1 MQKILMNQANI
12 TRDDR
17 GPLVTLYGAPVGLW
31 TGKIRS
37 YLRKQGIP
45 YVERLPTEPVFQSEV
60 MPIVKRFINPVI
72 RFEDGTLVQDTADI
86 IDHLEQCGHARFS
99 VYPKQPLQYAVARAL
114 DLFGGEG
121 LVRAAMHYR
130 WSYRDYNES
139 FLRHEFGLA
148 YRAAG
153 MPQKAIDQQLD
164 GFMGYL
170 NAYLPKLGITAA
182 TSAAIEIAYEDLLA
196 ALDAHFCVQPYLL
209 GGQPTVADFGFIAN
223 LFAHL
228 GRDPYPADLM
238 KRKAPSVFRW
248 TERMMSNDP
257 DTPEFPK
264 VAFELADTDEVPPTL
279 SPVLKLLAQ
288 DYLPELKMAVAYTDA
303 WLLQQ
308 SDVASGA
315 IVGGKPTVRTIG
327 QGRFSLRGVEL
338 DTMVWP
344 YTLSRL
350 QCVTD
355 GFEQTDP
362 TDQKRIR
369 AYFEAH
375 GLSEL
380 LTLKASRRV
389 ERSGHLEVWA

>member
-1 MQKILMNQANI
+1 MTQAKTINPAI
-12 TRDDR
+12 
-17 GPLVTLYGAPVGLW
+17 TLYGAPVGLW

-37 YLRKQGIP
+37 YLRKQAIP
-45 YVERLPTEPVFQSEV
+45 YIERLPTDPAFQGEV

-72 RFEDGTLVQDTADI
+72 RFSDGTLVQDTADI
-86 IDHLEQCGHARFS
+86 IDHLEQGGHARFS
-99 VYPKQPLQYAVARAL
+99 VYPKQPLQYAVARTL

-153 MPQKAIDQQLD
+153 MPQKVIDQQLD

-182 TSAAIEIAYEDLLA
+182 TAPAVEAAYEDLLM
-196 ALDAHFCVQPYLL
+196 ALDAHFRVCPYLL

-223 LFAHL
+223 MFAHL

-248 TERMMSNDP
+248 TERMMANDP
-257 DTPEFPK
+257 DMPEFPD
-264 VAFELADTDEVPPTL
+264 VAFALSDIDEVPETL
-279 SPVLKLLAQ
+279 SPVLKLMAQ
-288 DYLPELKMAVAYTDA
+288 DYLPELKMAVAYTDT
-303 WLLQQ
+303 WLEQQ
-308 SDVASGA
+308 GDVASGS
-315 IVGGKPTVRTIG
+315 IVGGKPTARAIG
-327 QGRFSLRGVEL
+327 QGRFTLRGAEI
-338 DTMVWP
+338 DTMVAP

-355 GFEQTDP
+355 GFEQSSP
-362 TDQKRIR
+362 TDRAHLG
-369 AYFEAH
+369 AYFEAQ

-389 ERSGHLEVWA
+389 ERIGHLEVWA

>member
-1 MQKILMNQANI
+1 MTQAKTTNPAI
-12 TRDDR
+12 
-17 GPLVTLYGAPVGLW
+17 TLYGAPVGLW

-45 YVERLPTEPVFQSEV
+45 YIERLPTDPVFQGEV

-72 RFEDGTLVQDTADI
+72 RFGDGTLVQDTADI
-86 IDHLEQCGHARFS
+86 IDHLEQYGHARFS
-99 VYPKQPLQYAVARAL
+99 VYPKQPLQYTVARAL

-130 WSYRDYNES
+130 WSYRDHNES

-170 NAYLPKLGITAA
+170 NAYLPKLGISAA
-182 TSAAIEIAYEDLLA
+182 TAPAVEAAYEDLLL
-196 ALDAHFCVQPYLL
+196 ALDAHFKVCPYLL

-248 TERMMSNDP
+248 TERMMANDP
-257 DTPEFPK
+257 DMPEFPD
-264 VAFELADTDEVPPTL
+264 VAFALSDIDEVPETL
-279 SPVLKLLAQ
+279 SPVFKLMAQ
-288 DYLPELKMAVAYTDA
+288 DYLPELRMAVAHTDA
-303 WLLQQ
+303 WLEQQ
-308 SDVASGA
+308 GDVASGS
-315 IVGGKPTVRTIG
+315 IVGGKPTARAIG
-327 QGRFSLRGVEL
+327 QGRFTLRGAEI
-338 DTMVWP
+338 DTMVAP

-355 GFEQTDP
+355 GFEQNSP
-362 TDQKRIR
+362 TDRAHLG
-369 AYFEAH
+369 AYFEAQ

-389 ERSGHLEVWA
+389 ERIGHLEVWA

>member
-1 MQKILMNQANI
+1 MTEAHTINAESRPSLI
-12 TRDDR
+12 
-17 GPLVTLYGAPVGLW
+17 LYGAPVGLW

-37 YLRKQGIP
+37 YLRKQGIA
-45 YVERLPTEPVFQSEV
+45 YVERLPTDPLFQSEV
-60 MPIVKRFINPVI
+60 MPKVKRFINPVI
-72 RFEDGTLVQDTADI
+72 RCADGTLVQDTADI
-86 IDHLEQCGHARFS
+86 IDHLENNGYARFS

-153 MPQKAIDQQLD
+153 MPPSAIDQQLN

-182 TSAAIEIAYEDLLA
+182 SSAAVESAYEELLA
-196 ALDAHFCVQPYLL
+196 ALDAHFRVQPYLL

-248 TERMMSNDP
+248 TERMMANDP
-257 DTPEFPK
+257 DMPEFPRA
-264 VAFELADTDEVPPTL
+264 AFALAAHDEVPETL
-279 SPVLKLLAQ
+279 SPVLKLMAQ
-288 DYLPELKMAVAYTDA
+288 DYLPELKMAVSYTDA
-303 WLLQQ
+303 WLAQQ
-308 SDVASGA
+308 GSVAIGST
-315 IVGGKPTVRTIG
+315 VGVKPTVRTIG
-327 QGRFSLRGVEL
+327 QGQFSLRGVQL
-338 DTMVWP
+338 DTLVWP

-350 QCVTD
+350 QCISD
-355 GFEQTDP
+355 GFERTSQTD
-362 TDQKRIR
+362 QMRIH
-369 AYFEAH
+369 AYFEAQ
-375 GLSEL
+375 GLAEL

>member
-1 MQKILMNQANI
+1 MTQAKTINPDI
-12 TRDDR
+12 
-17 GPLVTLYGAPVGLW
+17 TLYGAPVGLW

-37 YLRKQGIP
+37 YLRKQAIP
-45 YVERLPTEPVFQSEV
+45 YIERLPTDPAFQGEV

-72 RFEDGTLVQDTADI
+72 RFSDGTLVQDTADI
-86 IDHLEQCGHARFS
+86 IDHLEQGGHARFS
-99 VYPKQPLQYAVARAL
+99 VYPKQPLQYAVARTL

-153 MPQKAIDQQLD
+153 MPQKVIDQQLD

-182 TSAAIEIAYEDLLA
+182 TAPVVEAAYEDLLL
-196 ALDAHFCVQPYLL
+196 ALDAHFRVCPYLL

-223 LFAHL
+223 MFAHL

-238 KRKAPSVFRW
+238 RRKAPSVFRW
-248 TERMMSNDP
+248 TERMMANDP
-257 DTPEFPK
+257 DMPEFPD
-264 VAFELADTDEVPPTL
+264 VAFELSDKDEVPETL
-279 SPVLKLLAQ
+279 SPVLMLMAQ

-303 WLLQQ
+303 WLEQQ
-308 SDVASGA
+308 GDVASGS
-315 IVGGKPTVRTIG
+315 IVGGKPTSRAIG
-327 QGRFSLRGVEL
+327 QDRFLMRGVEI
-338 DTMVWP
+338 DTMVVP

-355 GFEQTDP
+355 GFEQNSP
-362 TDQKRIR
+362 TDRAHLG
-369 AYFEAH
+369 AYFEAQ
-375 GLSEL
+375 GLCEL

>member
-1 MQKILMNQANI
+1 MTQAKTINPAI
-12 TRDDR
+12 
-17 GPLVTLYGAPVGLW
+17 TLYGAPVGLW

-45 YVERLPTEPVFQSEV
+45 YIERLPTDPVFQGEV

-72 RFEDGTLVQDTADI
+72 RFGDGTLVQDTADI
-86 IDHLEQCGHARFS
+86 IDHLEQYGHARFS
-99 VYPKQPLQYAVARAL
+99 VYPKQPLQYTVARAL

-130 WSYRDYNES
+130 WSYRDHNEP

-153 MPQKAIDQQLD
+153 MSQKAIDQQLD

-182 TSAAIEIAYEDLLA
+182 TAPAVEAAYEDLLL
-196 ALDAHFCVQPYLL
+196 ALDAHFKVCPYLL

-248 TERMMSNDP
+248 TERMMANDP
-257 DTPEFPK
+257 DMPEFPD
-264 VAFELADTDEVPPTL
+264 VAFALSDKDEVPETL
-279 SPVLKLLAQ
+279 SPVLKLIAQ
-288 DYLPELKMAVAYTDA
+288 DYLPELKMAVAHTDA
-303 WLLQQ
+303 WLEQQ
-308 SDVASGA
+308 GDVASGS
-315 IVGGKPTVRTIG
+315 IVGGKPTARAIG
-327 QGRFSLRGVEL
+327 QGRFTLRGAEI
-338 DTMVWP
+338 DTMVAP

-355 GFEQTDP
+355 GFEQTNP
-362 TDQKRIR
+362 TDRAHLR
-369 AYFEAH
+369 AYFEAQ

-389 ERSGHLEVWA
+389 ERSGQLEVWA

>member
-1 MQKILMNQANI
+1 MTQAKTTNPAI
-12 TRDDR
+12 
-17 GPLVTLYGAPVGLW
+17 TLYGAPVGLW

-45 YVERLPTEPVFQSEV
+45 YIERLPTDPVFQGEV

-72 RFEDGTLVQDTADI
+72 RFGDGTLVQDTANI
-86 IDHLEQCGHARFS
+86 IDHLEQGGHARFS
-99 VYPKQPLQYAVARAL
+99 VYPKQPLQYAVARTL

-130 WSYRDYNES
+130 WSYRDHNES

-153 MPQKAIDQQLD
+153 MPQKVIDQQLD

-182 TSAAIEIAYEDLLA
+182 TAPAVEAAYEDLLL
-196 ALDAHFCVQPYLL
+196 ALDAHFKVCPYLL

-248 TERMMSNDP
+248 TERMMANDP
-257 DTPEFPK
+257 DMPEFPD
-264 VAFELADTDEVPPTL
+264 VAFALSDIDEVPGTL
-279 SPVLKLLAQ
+279 SPVFKLMAQ
-288 DYLPELKMAVAYTDA
+288 DYLPELKMAVAHTDT
-303 WLLQQ
+303 WLEQQ
-308 SDVASGA
+308 GDVASGS
-315 IVGGKPTVRTIG
+315 IVGGKPTSRAIG
-327 QGRFSLRGVEL
+327 QDRFLMRGVEI
-338 DTMVWP
+338 DTMVVP

-355 GFEQTDP
+355 GFERNSP
-362 TDQKRIR
+362 TDRAHLG
-369 AYFEAH
+369 AYFEAQ

-389 ERSGHLEVWA
+389 ERIGHLEVWA

>member
-1 MQKILMNQANI
+1 MD
-12 TRDDR
+12 TDVDT
-17 GPLVTLYGAPVGLW
+17 PLTLYGAPVGLW

-45 YVERLPTEPVFQSEV
+45 YIERLPTDPVFQSEV
-60 MPIVKRFINPVI
+60 MPAVKRFINPVI
-72 RFEDGTLVQDTADI
+72 RFADGTLVQDTAAI
-86 IDHLEQCGHARFS
+86 IDYLEHNGHARFS
-99 VYPKQPLQYAVARAL
+99 VYPQKPLQLTVARAL

-153 MPQKAIDQQLD
+153 IPQKAIDQQLD

-170 NAYLPKLGITAA
+170 NAYLPKLGITGA
-182 TSAAIEIAYEDLLA
+182 TTATVESAYEELLA
-196 ALDAHFCVQPYLL
+196 ALDAHFRLYPYLL
-209 GGQPTVADFGFIAN
+209 GGQPTIADFGFIAN

-238 KRKAPSVFRW
+238 KRKAPSVYRW
-248 TERMMSNDP
+248 TERMMANDS
-257 DTPEFPK
+257 DTPEFPN
-264 VAFELADTDEVPPTL
+264 AEFALSNDDDVPATL
-279 SPVLKLLAQ
+279 SQVLKLMAQ
-288 DYLPELKMAVAYTDA
+288 DYLPELKMAVSFTDD
-303 WLLQQ
+303 WLAQQ
-308 SDVASGA
+308 GEVPPGT
-315 IVGGKPTVRTIG
+315 VTGGKPSVRTIG
-327 QGRFSLRGVEL
+327 QGTFTMRGVQM
-338 DTMVWP
+338 DTVVWP

-355 GFEQTDP
+355 SYEHASAANQT
-362 TDQKRIR
+362 RVH
-369 AYFEAH
+369 AYFEAQ
-375 GLSEL
+375 GLAEL

-389 ERSGHLEVWA
+389 EHRGHVEVWV

>member
-1 MQKILMNQANI
+1 MTQAKTINPAI
-12 TRDDR
+12 
-17 GPLVTLYGAPVGLW
+17 TLYGAPVGLW

-45 YVERLPTEPVFQSEV
+45 YIERLPTDPVFQGEV

-72 RFEDGTLVQDTADI
+72 RFGDGTLVQDTADI
-86 IDHLEQCGHARFS
+86 IDHLEQYGHARFS
-99 VYPKQPLQYAVARAL
+99 VYPKQPLQYTVARAL

-130 WSYRDYNES
+130 WSYRDHNEP

-153 MPQKAIDQQLD
+153 MSQKAIDQQLD

-182 TSAAIEIAYEDLLA
+182 TAPAVEAAYEDLLL
-196 ALDAHFCVQPYLL
+196 ALDAHFKVCPYLL

-248 TERMMSNDP
+248 TERMMANDP
-257 DTPEFPK
+257 DMPEFPD
-264 VAFELADTDEVPPTL
+264 VAFALSDKDEVPETL
-279 SPVLKLLAQ
+279 SPVLKLMAQ
-288 DYLPELKMAVAYTDA
+288 DYLPELKMAVAHTDA
-303 WLLQQ
+303 WLEQQ
-308 SDVASGA
+308 GDVASGS
-315 IVGGKPTVRTIG
+315 IVGGKPTARAIG
-327 QGRFSLRGVEL
+327 QGRFTLRGAEI
-338 DTMVWP
+338 DTMVAP

-355 GFEQTDP
+355 GFEQTNP
-362 TDQKRIR
+362 TDRAHLR
-369 AYFEAH
+369 AYFEAQ

-389 ERSGHLEVWA
+389 ERSGQLEVWA